1 MDKFRRWRRE
11 ERERESVCVCRLHMQ
26 RWTGR
31 KREWYWKQREERTM
45 SETGELLWWRAVCVC
60 VCVHRVSP
68 VARWWNLKRII
79 GPGSGTTLWAGGN
92 AKDVSSR
99 TDSTTT
105 DERPVS
111 TEVATFAA
119 SSPLTDRSADGN
131 VDGSVSF
138 TSSTN
143 ITDRISCFFGVLSS
157 SFFLFD
163 VHC

>member
-1 MDKFRRWRRE
+1 MAEGR
-11 ERERESVCVCRLHMQ
+11 ERERECVCVSTAHAEMDRAKEGVVLKAKRGKNHE
-26 RWTGR
+26 RDGR
-31 KREWYWKQREERTM
+31 ATLM
-45 SETGELLWWRAVCVC
+45 ACCVCVCVC